1 MVPARRS
8 RNDRGLS
15 AQFDAVALG
24 ESSAHFE
31 NICKFV
37 FGKLH
42 GNPFKR
48 MADELKQLE
57 EKLWE
62 AADKLRADSG
72 LKSTQYSTPL
82 LGLIFL
88 RFASNKYDKYKDE
101 IEAEY
106 QASQNTRNPKTKE
119 EIALSKCG
127 YYLPD
132 KSHFDYLLSLSEQE
146 DIPRAIKEA
155 MEGIE
160 RHKPELVGSLPKDEY
175 YNLEPK
181 HDNEE
186 SHDYSLTAS
195 LLKIINTIPRNI
207 EGDLFGKVY
216 EYFLGKFASSE
227 GKGGGE
233 YYTPTSVV
241 RLMVEMIEP
250 YHGRI
255 LDPACGSGGMFVQS
269 AEFVLRSNSRPDSI
283 SVYGIEKEGETVKL
297 ARMNMFLHGL
307 RSEIVQ
313 ANSYYSDPHDS
324 FGNFDFVMA
333 NPPFNIDDVNLER
346 VKSDRRFNTYGIP
359 QNKTKSKSK
368 DAETVPN
375 ANYLWINQFAT
386 ALNDTGRAALVM
398 ASIATDAGK
407 SEAEIRARL
416 VEDGIVSAMLSLPSN
431 MFYSVTLPAT
441 LWFFDKARREDK
453 RVLFINARNFY
464 RQIDR
469 AHREFTD
476 EHIANLACIRH
487 IYQGDNVHWQ
497 LLVTYY
503 NDKIHT
509 LTAEFESCVEVKN
522 AVLLEIEKF
531 KNENPGKNIKNEL
544 KRRLDEAETKLSDV
558 EGKLNHFTSMR
569 QWLLDNFPD
578 GQYRDVIG
586 LCKAATIEEI
596 REQDYSLNPGRYVGV
611 SFDVEDKNDFSEAM
625 RELKTEL
632 AQLND
637 QSLSLMSSIMENLNF
652 LDV

>member
-1 MVPARRS
+1 
-8 RNDRGLS
+8 
-15 AQFDAVALG
+15 
-24 ESSAHFE
+24 
-31 NICKFV
+31 
-37 FGKLH
+37 
-42 GNPFKR
+42 
-48 MADELKQLE
+48 MADELKQFE
-57 EKLWE
+57 DRLWE
-62 AADKLRADSG
+62 AADKLRSESG

-88 RFASNKYDKYKDE
+88 RFASNKHDKFKDE

-106 QASQNTRNPKTKE
+106 SASQNTRNPKTRE

-127 YYLPD
+127 YYLPE

-146 DIPRAIKEA
+146 DIPLAIKQA

-160 RHKPELVGSLPKDEY
+160 QHKPELVGSLPKDEY
-175 YNLEPK
+175 FNLEPK
-181 HDNEE
+181 EDGENIR
-186 SHDYSLTAS
+186 DYSLTAS
-195 LLKIINTIPRNI
+195 LLKIINSIPRDL
-207 EGDLFGKVY
+207 EGDVFGKVY

-250 YHGRI
+250 YQGRI

-269 AEFVLRSNSRPDSI
+269 ADFVQRSNDRPDRI
-283 SVYGIEKEGETVKL
+283 SVYGIEKENETVKL

-307 RSEIVQ
+307 NGNIVQ
-313 ANSYYSDPHDS
+313 ANSYYSDPHNS
-324 FGNFDFVMA
+324 FGTFDFVMA
-333 NPPFNIDDVNLER
+333 NPPFNVDDVSYDK
-346 VKSDRRFNTYGIP
+346 VKDDPRFNTFGIP
-359 QNKTKSKSK
+359 KNKTKSKSK
-368 DAETVPN
+368 DGETVPN

-386 ALNDTGRAALVM
+386 VLNDTGRAALVM

-431 MFYSVTLPAT
+431 MFFSVTLPAT

-464 RQIDR
+464 KQVDR

-487 IYQGDNVHWQ
+487 LFQGDEAHWH
-497 LLVTYY
+497 LLMSHYD
-503 NDKIHT
+503 NRIHD
-509 LTAEFESCVEVKN
+509 LTAKYESCVEERN
-522 AVLLEIEKF
+522 AATLEAETF
-531 KNENPGKNIKNEL
+531 LSENPGKNLKTDI
-544 KRRLDEAETKLSDV
+544 KRRIDAAEAALAEAEK
-558 EGKLNHFTSMR
+558 ELNHITSMR
-569 QWLLDNFPD
+569 QWLIDNFP
-578 GQYRDVIG
+578 GGKYRDVIG
-586 LCKAATIEEI
+586 LCKAASIEEI

-611 SFDVEDKNDFSEAM
+611 SFDVEDLNDFRESMTSLKSE
-625 RELKTEL
+625 LSD
-632 AQLND
+632 LND
-637 QSLSLMSSIMENLNF
+637 SGKELMSRILSNLSQ
-652 LDV
+652 LGI

>member
-1 MVPARRS
+1 
-8 RNDRGLS
+8 
-15 AQFDAVALG
+15 
-24 ESSAHFE
+24 
-31 NICKFV
+31 
-37 FGKLH
+37 
-42 GNPFKR
+42 
-48 MADELKQLE
+48 MADELKQFE
-57 EKLWE
+57 DRLWE
-62 AADKLRADSG
+62 AADKLRSESG

-88 RFASNKYDKYKDE
+88 RFASNKYDKFKDE

-106 QASQNTRNPKTKE
+106 SASQNTRNPKTRE

-127 YYLPD
+127 YYLPE

-146 DIPRAIKEA
+146 DIPLAIKQA

-160 RHKPELVGSLPKDEY
+160 QHKPELVGSLPKDEY
-175 YNLEPK
+175 FNLEPK
-181 HDNEE
+181 EDGETIR
-186 SHDYSLTAS
+186 DYSLTAS
-195 LLKIINTIPRNI
+195 LLKIINSIPRDL
-207 EGDLFGKVY
+207 EGDVFGKVY

-250 YHGRI
+250 YKGRI

-269 AEFVLRSNSRPDSI
+269 ADFVQRSNDRPDRI
-283 SVYGIEKEGETVKL
+283 SVYGIEKENETVKL

-307 RSEIVQ
+307 NGNIVQ
-313 ANSYYSDPHDS
+313 ANSYYSDPHNS
-324 FGNFDFVMA
+324 FGTFDFVMA
-333 NPPFNIDDVNLER
+333 NPPFNVDDVSYDK
-346 VKSDRRFNTYGIP
+346 VKDDPRFNTFGIP
-359 QNKTKSKSK
+359 KNKTKSKSK
-368 DAETVPN
+368 DGETVPN

-416 VEDGIVSAMLSLPSN
+416 VEDGIVNAMLSLPSN
-431 MFYSVTLPAT
+431 MFFSVTLPAT

-464 RQIDR
+464 KQIDR

-487 IYQGDNVHWQ
+487 IYQGDEVHWH
-497 LLVTYY
+497 LLMSHY
-503 NDKIHT
+503 DSRIHD
-509 LTAEFESCVEVKN
+509 LTAKYESCVEEKN
-522 AVLLEIEKF
+522 AATIEAESF
-531 KNENPGKNIKNEL
+531 LSENPGKNLKTDI
-544 KRRLDEAETKLSDV
+544 KRRIDAADAALADAEKVLT
-558 EGKLNHFTSMR
+558 HFTSMR
-569 QWLLDNFPD
+569 QWLIDNFPD
-578 GQYRDVIG
+578 GKYRDVIG
-586 LCKAATIEEI
+586 LCKAASIDEI

-611 SFDVEDKNDFSEAM
+611 SFDVEDLNDFRESMTALKSELSA
-625 RELKTEL
+625 
-632 AQLND
+632 LND
-637 QSLSLMSSIMENLNF
+637 KSNELMESIVGHLNQ
-652 LDV
+652 LGV

>member
-1 MVPARRS
+1 
-8 RNDRGLS
+8 
-15 AQFDAVALG
+15 
-24 ESSAHFE
+24 
-31 NICKFV
+31 
-37 FGKLH
+37 
-42 GNPFKR
+42 
-48 MADELKQLE
+48 MADELKQFE
-57 EKLWE
+57 DRLWE
-62 AADKLRADSG
+62 AADKLRSESG

-88 RFASNKYDKYKDE
+88 RFASNKYDKFKDE

-106 QASQNTRNPKTKE
+106 SASQNTRNPKTRE

-127 YYLPD
+127 YYLPE

-146 DIPRAIKEA
+146 DIPLAIKQA

-160 RHKPELVGSLPKDEY
+160 QHKPELVGSLPKDEY
-175 YNLEPK
+175 FNLEPK
-181 HDNEE
+181 EDGENIR
-186 SHDYSLTAS
+186 DYSLTAS
-195 LLKIINTIPRNI
+195 LLKIINSIPRDL
-207 EGDLFGKVY
+207 EGDVFGKVY

-250 YHGRI
+250 YQGRI

-269 AEFVLRSNSRPDSI
+269 ADFVQRSNDRPDRI
-283 SVYGIEKEGETVKL
+283 SVYGIEKENETVKL

-307 RSEIVQ
+307 NGNIVQ
-313 ANSYYSDPHDS
+313 ANSYYSDPHNS
-324 FGNFDFVMA
+324 FGTFDFVMA
-333 NPPFNIDDVNLER
+333 NPPFNVDDVSYDK
-346 VKSDRRFNTYGIP
+346 VKDDPRFNTFGIP
-359 QNKTKSKSK
+359 KNKTKSKSK
-368 DAETVPN
+368 DGETVPN

-431 MFYSVTLPAT
+431 MFFSVTLPAT

-464 RQIDR
+464 KQVDR

-487 IYQGDNVHWQ
+487 LFQGDEAHWH
-497 LLVTYY
+497 LLMSHYD
-503 NDKIHT
+503 NRIHD
-509 LTAEFESCVEVKN
+509 LTAKYESCVEERN
-522 AVLLEIEKF
+522 AATLEAETF
-531 KNENPGKNIKNEL
+531 LSENPGKNLKTDI
-544 KRRLDEAETKLSDV
+544 KRRIDAAEAALAEAEK
-558 EGKLNHFTSMR
+558 ELNHITSMR
-569 QWLLDNFPD
+569 QWLIDNFP
-578 GQYRDVIG
+578 GGKYRDVIG
-586 LCKAATIEEI
+586 LCKTASIEEI

-611 SFDVEDKNDFSEAM
+611 SFDVEDLNDFRESMTSLKSE
-625 RELKTEL
+625 LSD
-632 AQLND
+632 LND
-637 QSLSLMSSIMENLNF
+637 SGKELMSRILSNLSQ
-652 LDV
+652 LGI

>member
-1 MVPARRS
+1 
-8 RNDRGLS
+8 
-15 AQFDAVALG
+15 
-24 ESSAHFE
+24 
-31 NICKFV
+31 
-37 FGKLH
+37 
-42 GNPFKR
+42 
-48 MADELKQLE
+48 MAEELKQFE
-57 EKLWE
+57 DRLWE
-62 AADKLRADSG
+62 AADKLRSESG

-88 RFASNKYDKYKDE
+88 RFASNKYDKFKDE

-106 QASQNTRNPKTKE
+106 SASQNTRNPKTRE

-127 YYLPD
+127 YYLPE

-146 DIPRAIKEA
+146 DIPLAIKQA

-160 RHKPELVGSLPKDEY
+160 QHKPELVGSLPKDEY
-175 YNLEPK
+175 FNLEPK
-181 HDNEE
+181 EDGETIR
-186 SHDYSLTAS
+186 DYSLTAS
-195 LLKIINTIPRNI
+195 LLKIINSIPRDL
-207 EGDLFGKVY
+207 EGDVFGKVY

-250 YHGRI
+250 YKGRI

-269 AEFVLRSNSRPDSI
+269 ADFVQRSNDRPDRI
-283 SVYGIEKEGETVKL
+283 SVYGIEKENETVKL

-307 RSEIVQ
+307 NGNIVQ
-313 ANSYYSDPHDS
+313 ANSYYSDPHNS
-324 FGNFDFVMA
+324 FGTFDFVMA
-333 NPPFNIDDVNLER
+333 NPPFNVDDVSYDK
-346 VKSDRRFNTYGIP
+346 VKDDPRFNTFGIP
-359 QNKTKSKSK
+359 KNKTKSKSK
-368 DAETVPN
+368 DGETVPN

-416 VEDGIVSAMLSLPSN
+416 VEDGIVNAMLSLPSN
-431 MFYSVTLPAT
+431 MFFSVTLPAT

-464 RQIDR
+464 KQIDR

-487 IYQGDNVHWQ
+487 IYQGDEVHWH
-497 LLVTYY
+497 LLMSHY
-503 NDKIHT
+503 DSRIHD
-509 LTAEFESCVEVKN
+509 LTAKYESCVEEKN
-522 AVLLEIEKF
+522 AATIEAESF
-531 KNENPGKNIKNEL
+531 LSENPGKNLKTDI
-544 KRRLDEAETKLSDV
+544 KRRIDAADAALADAEKVLT
-558 EGKLNHFTSMR
+558 HFTSMR
-569 QWLLDNFPD
+569 QWLIDNFPD
-578 GQYRDVIG
+578 GKYRDVIG
-586 LCKAATIEEI
+586 LCKAASIDEI

-611 SFDVEDKNDFSEAM
+611 SFDVEDLNDFRESMTALKSELSA
-625 RELKTEL
+625 
-632 AQLND
+632 LND
-637 QSLSLMSSIMENLNF
+637 KSNELMESIVGHLNQ
-652 LDV
+652 LGV

>member
-1 MVPARRS
+1 
-8 RNDRGLS
+8 
-15 AQFDAVALG
+15 
-24 ESSAHFE
+24 
-31 NICKFV
+31 
-37 FGKLH
+37 
-42 GNPFKR
+42 
-48 MADELKQLE
+48 MAEELKQFE
-57 EKLWE
+57 DRLWE
-62 AADKLRADSG
+62 AADKLRSESG

-88 RFASNKYDKYKDE
+88 RFASNKYDKFKDE

-106 QASQNTRNPKTKE
+106 SASQNTRNPKTRV

-127 YYLPD
+127 YYLPE

-146 DIPRAIKEA
+146 DIPLAIKQA

-160 RHKPELVGSLPKDEY
+160 QHKPELVGSLPKDEY
-175 YNLEPK
+175 FNLEPK
-181 HDNEE
+181 EDGENIR
-186 SHDYSLTAS
+186 DYSLTAS
-195 LLKIINTIPRNI
+195 LLKIINSIPRDL
-207 EGDLFGKVY
+207 EGDVFGKVY

-250 YHGRI
+250 YQGRI

-269 AEFVLRSNSRPDSI
+269 ADFVNRSNDRPDRI
-283 SVYGIEKEGETVKL
+283 SVYGIEKENETVKL

-307 RSEIVQ
+307 NGNIVQ
-313 ANSYYSDPHDS
+313 ANSYYSDPHNS
-324 FGNFDFVMA
+324 FGTFDFVMA
-333 NPPFNIDDVNLER
+333 NPPFNVDDVSYDK
-346 VKSDRRFNTYGIP
+346 VKDDPRFNTFGIP
-359 QNKTKSKSK
+359 KNKTKSKKK
-368 DAETVPN
+368 DGETVPN

-431 MFYSVTLPAT
+431 MFFSVTLPAT

-464 RQIDR
+464 KQVDR

-487 IYQGDNVHWQ
+487 LYHGDETQWH
-497 LLVTYY
+497 LLMSHYD
-503 NDKIHT
+503 NRIHD
-509 LTAEFESCVEVKN
+509 LTAKYESCFEEKN
-522 AVLLEIEKF
+522 AATLEAEAF
-531 KNENPGKNIKNEL
+531 LSENPGKNLKNDI
-544 KRRLDEAETKLSDV
+544 KRRIDAAETALAGAEK
-558 EGKLNHFTSMR
+558 ELNHLTSMR
-569 QWLLDNFPD
+569 QWLIDNFPD
-578 GQYRDVIG
+578 GKYRDVIG
-586 LCKAATIEEI
+586 LCKAASIEEI

-611 SFDVEDKNDFSEAM
+611 SFDVEDLNDFRESMTSLKSELCA
-625 RELKTEL
+625 
-632 AQLND
+632 LND
-637 QSLSLMSSIMENLNF
+637 RSNELMDAIFNNLAT
-652 LDV
+652 LEL

>member
-1 MVPARRS
+1 
-8 RNDRGLS
+8 
-15 AQFDAVALG
+15 
-24 ESSAHFE
+24 
-31 NICKFV
+31 
-37 FGKLH
+37 
-42 GNPFKR
+42 
-48 MADELKQLE
+48 MAEELKQLE
-57 EKLWE
+57 ERLWE
-62 AADKLRADSG
+62 AADKLRSDSG

-101 IEAEY
+101 IEAEFK
-106 QASQNTRNPKTKE
+106 ASQNTRNPKTRE
-119 EIALSKCG
+119 ELALSKCG
-127 YYLPD
+127 FYLPE

-146 DIPRAIKEA
+146 DLPLAIKKA

-160 RHKPELVGSLPKDEY
+160 QHKPELVGSLPKDEY
-175 YNLEPK
+175 FNLEPK
-181 HDNEE
+181 EDEDRGR
-186 SHDYSLTAS
+186 DYSLTAS
-195 LLKIINTIPRNI
+195 LLKIINSIPRNLT
-207 EGDLFGKVY
+207 GDVFGKVY

-250 YHGRI
+250 FKGRI

-269 AEFVLRSNSRPDSI
+269 ADFIQRTKEDADGIR
-283 SVYGIEKEGETVKL
+283 VYGIEKEKETVKL

-307 RSEIVQ
+307 NGNIVQ
-313 ANSYYSDPHDS
+313 ANSYYSDPHNS
-324 FGNFDFVMA
+324 YGTFDFVMA
-333 NPPFNIDDVNLER
+333 NPPFNVDDVSYDK
-346 VKSDRRFNTYGIP
+346 VKDDRRFNAYGIP
-359 QNKTKSKSK
+359 KNKTKSKSK
-368 DAETVPN
+368 EGETVPN

-386 ALNDTGRAALVM
+386 ALNATGRAAMVM

-431 MFYSVTLPAT
+431 MFFSVTLPAT
-441 LWFFDKARREDK
+441 LWFFDKARSEDK

-464 RQIDR
+464 QQVDR

-487 IYQGDNVHWQ
+487 LYQGNEIHWE
-497 LLVTYY
+497 LLRTHY
-503 NDKIHT
+503 NSRIHD
-509 LTAEFESCVEVKN
+509 LTEKYEECVDEKN
-522 AVLLEIEKF
+522 SILLEAKAYLA
-531 KNENPGKNIKNEL
+531 ENPEKKLKMEI
-544 KRRLDEAETKLSDV
+544 KRRLDKADADLDIV
-558 EGKLNHFTSMR
+558 EKELTHITSMR

-578 GQYRDVIG
+578 GKYRDVIG

-611 SFDVEDKNDFSEAM
+611 SFDVEDLNDFKDSM
-625 RELKTEL
+625 GRLTDELKR
-632 AQLND
+632 LNG
-637 QSLSLMSSIMENLNF
+637 QSQDLMESIMSNLKR
-652 LDV
+652 LEL

>member
-1 MVPARRS
+1 
-8 RNDRGLS
+8 
-15 AQFDAVALG
+15 
-24 ESSAHFE
+24 
-31 NICKFV
+31 
-37 FGKLH
+37 
-42 GNPFKR
+42 
-48 MADELKQLE
+48 MADELKQFE
-57 EKLWE
+57 DRLWE
-62 AADKLRADSG
+62 AADKLRSESG

-88 RFASNKYDKYKDE
+88 RFASNKYDKFKDE

-106 QASQNTRNPKTKE
+106 SASQNTRNPKTRE

-127 YYLPD
+127 YYLPE

-146 DIPRAIKEA
+146 DIPLAIKQA

-160 RHKPELVGSLPKDEY
+160 QHKPELVGSLPKDEY
-175 YNLEPK
+175 FNLEPK
-181 HDNEE
+181 EDGENIR
-186 SHDYSLTAS
+186 DYSLTAS
-195 LLKIINTIPRNI
+195 LLKIINSIPRDL
-207 EGDLFGKVY
+207 EGDVFGKVY

-250 YHGRI
+250 YKGRI

-269 AEFVLRSNSRPDSI
+269 ADFVQRSNDRPDRI
-283 SVYGIEKEGETVKL
+283 SVYGIEKENETVKL

-307 RSEIVQ
+307 NGNIVQ
-313 ANSYYSDPHDS
+313 ANSYYSDPHNS
-324 FGNFDFVMA
+324 FGTFDFVMA
-333 NPPFNIDDVNLER
+333 NPPFNVDDVSYDK
-346 VKSDRRFNTYGIP
+346 VKDDPRFNTFGIP
-359 QNKTKSKSK
+359 KNKTKSKSK
-368 DAETVPN
+368 DGETVPN

-386 ALNDTGRAALVM
+386 VLNDTGRAALVM

-431 MFYSVTLPAT
+431 MFFSVTLPAT

-464 RQIDR
+464 KQVDR

-487 IYQGDNVHWQ
+487 IYQGDEVHWH
-497 LLVTYY
+497 LLMSHY
-503 NDKIHT
+503 DSRIHD
-509 LTAEFESCVEVKN
+509 LTAKYESCVEEKN
-522 AVLLEIEKF
+522 AATIEAESF
-531 KNENPGKNIKNEL
+531 LSENPGKNLKTDI
-544 KRRLDEAETKLSDV
+544 KRRIDAADAALADAEKVLT
-558 EGKLNHFTSMR
+558 HFTSMR
-569 QWLLDNFPD
+569 QWLIDNFPD
-578 GQYRDVIG
+578 GKYRDVIG
-586 LCKAATIEEI
+586 LCKAASIDEI

-611 SFDVEDKNDFSEAM
+611 SFDVEDLNDFRESMTALKSELSA
-625 RELKTEL
+625 
-632 AQLND
+632 LND
-637 QSLSLMSSIMENLNF
+637 KSNELMESIVGHLNQ
-652 LDV
+652 LGV

>member
-1 MVPARRS
+1 
-8 RNDRGLS
+8 
-15 AQFDAVALG
+15 
-24 ESSAHFE
+24 
-31 NICKFV
+31 
-37 FGKLH
+37 
-42 GNPFKR
+42 
-48 MADELKQLE
+48 MADELKQFE
-57 EKLWE
+57 DRLWE
-62 AADKLRADSG
+62 AADKLRSESG

-88 RFASNKYDKYKDE
+88 RFASNKYDKFKDE

-106 QASQNTRNPKTKE
+106 SASQNTRNPKTRE

-127 YYLPD
+127 YYLPE

-146 DIPRAIKEA
+146 DIPLAIKQA

-160 RHKPELVGSLPKDEY
+160 QHKPELVGSLPKDEY
-175 YNLEPK
+175 FNLEPK
-181 HDNEE
+181 EDGENIR
-186 SHDYSLTAS
+186 DYSLTAS
-195 LLKIINTIPRNI
+195 LLKIINSIPRDL
-207 EGDLFGKVY
+207 EGDVFGKVY

-250 YHGRI
+250 YQGRI

-269 AEFVLRSNSRPDSI
+269 ADFVQRSNDRPDRI
-283 SVYGIEKEGETVKL
+283 SVYGIEKENETVKL

-307 RSEIVQ
+307 NGNIVQ
-313 ANSYYSDPHDS
+313 ANSYYSDPHNS
-324 FGNFDFVMA
+324 FGTFDFVMA
-333 NPPFNIDDVNLER
+333 NPPFNVDDVSYDK
-346 VKSDRRFNTYGIP
+346 VKDDPRFNTFGIP
-359 QNKTKSKSK
+359 KNKTKSKSK
-368 DAETVPN
+368 DGETVPN

-416 VEDGIVSAMLSLPSN
+416 VEDGIVNAMLSLPSN
-431 MFYSVTLPAT
+431 MFFSVTLPAT

-464 RQIDR
+464 KQIDR

-487 IYQGDNVHWQ
+487 IYQGDEVHWH
-497 LLVTYY
+497 LLMSHY
-503 NDKIHT
+503 DSRIHD
-509 LTAEFESCVEVKN
+509 LTAKYESCVEEKN
-522 AVLLEIEKF
+522 AATIEAESF
-531 KNENPGKNIKNEL
+531 LSENPGKNLKTDI
-544 KRRLDEAETKLSDV
+544 KRRIDAADAALADAEKVLT
-558 EGKLNHFTSMR
+558 HFTSMR
-569 QWLLDNFPD
+569 QWLIDNFPD
-578 GQYRDVIG
+578 GKYRDVIG
-586 LCKAATIEEI
+586 LCKAASIDEI

-611 SFDVEDKNDFSEAM
+611 SFDVEDLNDFRESMTALKSELSA
-625 RELKTEL
+625 
-632 AQLND
+632 LND
-637 QSLSLMSSIMENLNF
+637 KSNELMESIVGHLNQ
-652 LDV
+652 LGV

>member
-1 MVPARRS
+1 
-8 RNDRGLS
+8 
-15 AQFDAVALG
+15 
-24 ESSAHFE
+24 
-31 NICKFV
+31 
-37 FGKLH
+37 
-42 GNPFKR
+42 
-48 MADELKQLE
+48 MAEELKQLE
-57 EKLWE
+57 EKLWQ

-88 RFASNKYDKYKDE
+88 RFASNKYDKFKDE

-106 QASQNTRNPKTKE
+106 AASQNTRNPKSRE
-119 EIALSKCG
+119 EIALSRCG

-146 DIPRAIKEA
+146 DLPRAIKEA

-181 HDNEE
+181 HDDETV
-186 SHDYSLTAS
+186 HDYSLTAS
-195 LLKIINTIPRNI
+195 LLKIINTIPPNI
-207 EGDLFGKVY
+207 EGDVFGKVY

-250 YHGRI
+250 YQGRI

-269 AEFVLRSNSRPDSI
+269 ADFVTRSNARPDAI
-283 SVYGIEKEGETVKL
+283 SVYGIEKESETVKL

-313 ANSYYSDPHDS
+313 SNSYYNDPHDS

-333 NPPFNIDDVNLER
+333 NPPFNIDDVSYDK
-346 VKSDRRFNTYGIP
+346 VKDDRRFNTFGIP
-359 QNKTKSKSK
+359 RNKTKSKSK

-386 ALNDTGRAALVM
+386 ALKDTGRAALVM

-431 MFYSVTLPAT
+431 MFFSVTLPAT

-464 RQIDR
+464 RQVDR

-487 IYQGDNVHWQ
+487 IFQGDETQWH
-497 LLVTYY
+497 LLMSHYDQRIYDLTEALNKCV
-503 NDKIHT
+503 ND
-509 LTAEFESCVEVKN
+509 KN
-522 AVLLEIEKF
+522 AVAAEVAIF
-531 KNENPGKNIKNEL
+531 QTENPGKNLSNDL
-544 KRRLDEAETKLSDV
+544 KRRLADADV
-558 EGKLNHFTSMR
+558 AIEEVEKELNHFTSMR
-569 QWLLDNFPD
+569 QWLTDNFPD
-578 GQYRDVIG
+578 GKYRDVIG
-586 LCKAATIEEI
+586 LCKAASLEEI

-611 SFDVEDKNDFSEAM
+611 SFDVEDLNNFKEAM
-625 RELKTEL
+625 GNLKS
-632 AQLND
+632 QLSDLNSQSQQLMND
-637 QSLSLMSSIMENLNF
+637 IMDNLNTIG
-652 LDV
+652 V